1 MQTVFLG
8 NARWSV
14 PALEAVAGSAH
25 RPELVL
31 TRLPAPAGRGNRP
44 TPTAVAA
51 AARALGL
58 PVREVATVR
67 EGEGFHALAEA
78 HPDALVVVAYGE
90 IVPRPVLNVPVL
102 APVNLHFSL
111 LPELRGAA
119 PVQRAILEGLAAT
132 GVTTIRMDEGMD
144 TGPILLQSEEA
155 IDPDDD
161 AGSLGARLAAIGGRL
176 LVDTLDRL
184 AAGTIEERPQDD
196 ALATVAPKITA
207 EDEVIDWS
215 AGAER
220 VVRQVRALSPAPG
233 ARTSFRGRI
242 LKVFKA
248 SARPLGGPVSLS
260 DPTES
265 VGSIFGAGFSGPP
278 VPVVS
283 AGGRRV
289 VVLEEVQP
297 EGKRR
302 MSGEEFWRGYRP
314 QGEVLG

>member
-1 MQTVFLG
+1 
-8 NARWSV
+8 
-14 PALEAVAGSAH
+14 
-25 RPELVL
+25 
-31 TRLPAPAGRGNRP
+31 
-44 TPTAVAA
+44 
-51 AARALGL
+51 
-58 PVREVATVR
+58 
-67 EGEGFHALAEA
+67 
-78 HPDALVVVAYGE
+78 
-90 IVPRPVLNVPVL
+90 
-102 APVNLHFSL
+102 
-111 LPELRGAA
+111 RGAA

-248 SARPLGGPVSLS
+248 SARPLGGP
-260 DPTES
+260 
-265 VGSIFGAGFSGPP
+265 
-278 VPVVS
+278 
-283 AGGRRV
+283 
-289 VVLEEVQP
+289 
-297 EGKRR
+297 
-302 MSGEEFWRGYRP
+302 
-314 QGEVLG
+314 